1 MKNLKNDFLLHT
13 SFVTKGITSS
23 FYSYE
28 KALMEYMNDWEKSNE
43 IIPRKEEF
51 FKSLEYGRMLLMQIR
66 CNQKNLQTLRN

>member
-1 MKNLKNDFLLHT
+1 
-13 SFVTKGITSS
+13 
-23 FYSYE
+23 
-28 KALMEYMNDWEKSNE
+28 MEYMNDWEKSNE